1 MPEETSSTDRPAD
14 GASSTTSTPSLTLPL
29 VALVMAALAAVPP
42 YLDLFGELE
51 VSSRVEFA
59 DHVVPAIVV
68 AVVGV
73 VGLLVLRSP
82 EPSQM
87 LLFVGGGFIM
97 LAGFWMMATHFP
109 LIKQG
114 QDGISPW
121 GTIAW
126 HSLPGVA
133 VTLFGLIWT
142 ARYWGDEE
150 AGQAASPPPASPTSP
165 S

>member
-14 GASSTTSTPSLTLPL
+14 AATSTSSLAFPL
-29 VALVMAALAAVPP
+29 FPLLALVMAALAAVPP
-42 YLDLFGELE
+42 YLDIFGKLDVE
-51 VSSRVEFA
+51 SRVEFA
-59 DHVVPAIVV
+59 DHVVPAVVV
-68 AVVGV
+68 AAVAVI
-73 VGLLVLRSP
+73 GLVVLRSSR
-82 EPSQM
+82 PSQM
-87 LLFVGGGFIM
+87 VLFVGGGFIM

-109 LIKQG
+109 LIEQG
-114 QDGISPW
+114 RDGISPW

-142 ARYWGDEE
+142 SRFWGDEE
-150 AGQAASPPPASPTSP
+150 ADEAPSPSPTPPTSP